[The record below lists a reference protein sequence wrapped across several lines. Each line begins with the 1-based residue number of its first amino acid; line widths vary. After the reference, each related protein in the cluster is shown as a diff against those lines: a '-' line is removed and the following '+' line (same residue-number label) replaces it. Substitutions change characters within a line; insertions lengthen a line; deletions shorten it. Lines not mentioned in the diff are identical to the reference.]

1 MSTAQYAYL
10 HARVSLLAGKLLGQ
24 EQIQTLIGQSGTP
37 IPVPQE
43 GAVTANLTDTAIDAA
58 ALQYAGDLDQNNV
71 TILLRELAVLIRPLS
86 GASRDLLGYWA
97 HRFELSN
104 LKAIIRGKMA
114 GQPQQTIENQLLD
127 MGGFTRLPT
136 AELLQSDSPAELLR
150 RLEQTPYADIARQA
164 RRLLEQGEALFALDA
179 AIDRRYYAGLSRRG
193 NEIGNRA
200 GQILRSVIGSVIDRV
215 NLVWLLRYRF
225 AYNLPPAQA
234 YYLLIPASQRL
245 SSQQLQ
251 QLAQSA
257 TFEDAI
263 ANLPRPYDR
272 LLEGA
277 RNTTEV
283 TLRLEF
289 ETWRISQ
296 SALRHSSFNA
306 ARALAYMV
314 LRERDLRRLRAIVR
328 GRNLKAPPDLIRAAL
343 GLPLPEG
350 AEPKLDEV

>member
-10 HARVSLLAGKLLGQ
+10 HARVSLLAGRLIDPK
-24 EQIQTLIGQSGTP
+24 QIEALIDQPATP
-37 IPVPQE
+37 VPVPQD
-43 GAVTANLTDTAIDAA
+43 GRPADVTGGAA

-86 GASRDLLGYWA
+86 GAARDLLGYWA

-104 LKAIIRGKMA
+104 LKVIIRGTMA
-114 GQPQQTIENQLLD
+114 GQPRQAIEKKLLD

-150 RLEQTPYADIARQA
+150 RLEKTPYADIARQA
-164 RRLLEQGEALFALDA
+164 RRMRERGDAMFALDA
-179 AIDRRYYAGLSRRG
+179 AIDRRYFAGLSRRG
-193 NEIGNRA
+193 SEIGNRP
-200 GQILRSVIGSVIDRV
+200 GQILRAVIGSIIDRV

-245 SSQQLQ
+245 NSQQLQ

-257 TFEDAI
+257 TFEDAV
-263 ANLPRPYDR
+263 ANLPPPYDR
-272 LLEGA
+272 LLEGV

-283 TLRLEF
+283 TLRLEY
-289 ETWRISQ
+289 ETWRIAE
-296 SALRHSSFNA
+296 SALRHSSFNS

-328 GRNLKAPPDLIRAAL
+328 GRTLQAPPDLIRSAL

-350 AEPKLDEV
+350 AEARLDEV